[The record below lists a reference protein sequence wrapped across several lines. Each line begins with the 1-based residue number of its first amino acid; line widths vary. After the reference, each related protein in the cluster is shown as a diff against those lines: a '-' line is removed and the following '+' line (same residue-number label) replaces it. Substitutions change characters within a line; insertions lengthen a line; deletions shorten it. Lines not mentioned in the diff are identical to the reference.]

1 MFFSSVISVE
11 CVVAY
16 EASSGLDD
24 GAKVINAENRLF
36 TWRTPPPSR
45 LILWGQIGNEC
56 AYSMPHINAGGY
68 ASAVEMCFGDKLWFV
83 AWFSVQ
89 NLKRRPE
96 KCAKWECVRL
106 ERGHRL
112 YMPPGM
118 LHFEITI
125 KDSFEMGGHFFS
137 YSTMRNTMEA
147 MVAEHFYGKSWTN
160 AEVLTSPIVL
170 FKMVDDIRKAIYKGE
185 RSVFMSLCAI
195 AE

>member
-1 MFFSSVISVE
+1 MFFSSIISVE

-16 EASSGLDD
+16 EASSSLDD

-36 TWRTPPPSR
+36 TWQTPPPSR
-45 LILWGQIGNEC
+45 PILWGQIGNEC
-56 AYSMPHINAGGY
+56 VYSMPHIDAGGY

-83 AWFSVQ
+83 ARFSAQ

-106 ERGHRL
+106 ECGHRL

-125 KDSFEMGGHFFS
+125 KDSFEMGRHFF
-137 YSTMRNTMEA
+137 TQQCETPWKQWLRNISMESLGRMPRCSHHQSFSSKWLTISA
-147 MVAEHFYGKSWTN
+147 KLYIRVK
-160 AEVLTSPIVL
+160 EVCS
-170 FKMVDDIRKAIYKGE
+170 
-185 RSVFMSLCAI
+185 
-195 AE
+195 